1 LAEQNYKNHIRL
13 VPMFHFFL
21 AGLILLTFIGSIV
34 NLYKSIGDSERIY
47 SASLITA
54 LSVCAILLF
63 VFTRNF
69 PLRAQDRAIRA
80 EENLRHFA
88 LTGRL
93 LDPRITMR
101 QIVAL
106 RFASD
111 AEFVELTRKSA
122 AENLSSNAIKQSVK
136 NWRADHDRA

>member
-1 LAEQNYKNHIRL
+1 
-13 VPMFHFFL
+13 MFHFFL